1 MISKLFHNTA
11 WMLAHKQTSTQLK
24 CHFRVLLVYPTR
36 QPTHS
41 PARSKN
47 DLKVQ
52 QKSLRERSGN
62 FSRLVIF
69 IELYSRSF
77 VTAVHSA
84 ILERHKTNVYYHY
97 EQILFIEP
105 PKRACKLLVI
115 RDWPKHGRKSPVHS
129 SPHSVS

>member
-1 MISKLFHNTA
+1 MVSKLFHNTA
-11 WMLAHKQTSTQLK
+11 WMLAHKQTSAQQVS
-24 CHFRVLLVYPTR
+24 FRVLLVYPTR

-84 ILERHKTNVYYHY
+84 ILERHNIKQMTSY
-97 EQILFIEP
+97 
-105 PKRACKLLVI
+105 KR
-115 RDWPKHGRKSPVHS
+115 
-129 SPHSVS
+129 